1 MTKIVKQPY
10 DEGAIHS
17 QPCMTSDPMS
27 VQRWVLLA
35 TILGSSMASIDSTIV
50 NVALPT
56 LQTELSATATDVQ
69 WVVESYALFVAA
81 LILVGGA
88 LGDLFG
94 RRRIFTIGVTL
105 FTLASVWCGLSP
117 TVWQLIWARSLQGIG
132 GALLIPGSLAIIGAT
147 FPPERRGSA
156 IGIWSGFTAIT
167 SAIGPVLG
175 GWIVERA
182 SWHWLFFINV
192 PLAAIVLGASLWQV
206 PESRDPEASSRLDW
220 LGAVL
225 AVVGLGG
232 IVYGLIESSS
242 RGFGAIRVWSAL
254 AIGTICVGLFI
265 RVESQLAAP
274 MVPLKLF
281 ASRTFSGTNLLTFLL
296 YAALGGAL
304 FFLPFNLIQ
313 VQHYA
318 PTAAGAALVPFP
330 ILMFLLSRW
339 SGGLV
344 DRVGA
349 RLPLII
355 GPTIAAF
362 GLGLM
367 TVPSSGGSYW
377 TTFFPAVLVLGLGM
391 AMTVAPL
398 TTTVMGAVPIRYTG
412 AASGINNAVARVA
425 GLLAIAVFG
434 IVLTNVFNASLDRS
448 LVSLDLPLPARQFLD
463 NQRINL
469 AAAKLPPGLSDSTST
484 ALRSAIALAFVAGFR
499 WVMWLAAGLAIASA
513 AISALFLDD
522 RSQRH

>member
-1 MTKIVKQPY
+1 MTDIIKPS
-10 DEGAIHS
+10 DEGAIQT
-17 QPCMTSDPMS
+17 QPS
-27 VQRWVLLA
+27 VVPASVNTQRWVLLA

-50 NVALPT
+50 NVALPI
-56 LQTELSATATDVQ
+56 LQTELRATVTDVQ

-88 LGDLFG
+88 LGDRFG

-105 FTLASVWCGLSP
+105 FTLASIWCGFAP
-117 TVWQLIWARSLQGIG
+117 NIGQLIWARSIQGIG

-147 FPPERRGSA
+147 FPADRRGSA
-156 IGIWSGFTAIT
+156 IGVWSGFTAMT
-167 SAIGPVLG
+167 SAVGPVLG
-175 GWIVERA
+175 GWLLERA

-192 PLAAIVLGASLWQV
+192 PLAAIVLGVSLWQV
-206 PESRDPEASSRLDW
+206 PESRNLEASPKLDW
-220 LGAVL
+220 VGAVL

-242 RGFGAIRVWSAL
+242 QGFGNIRVWGAI
-254 AIGTICVGLFI
+254 AIGSICLGAFI
-265 RVESQLAAP
+265 IVEARLSAP

-281 ASRTFSGTNLLTFLL
+281 RSPTFSGTNLLTFLL

-330 ILMFLLSRW
+330 ILMFLLSQW

-344 DRVGA
+344 DRYGA
-349 RLPLII
+349 RKPLII
-355 GPTIAAF
+355 GPTIAAI

-367 TVPSSGGSYW
+367 TLPSIGGSYW
-377 TTFFPAVLVLGLGM
+377 TTFFPAVIVLGLGM
-391 AMTVAPL
+391 AITVAPL
-398 TTTVMGAVPIRYTG
+398 TTTVMAAVSVRYTG

-425 GLLAIAVFG
+425 GLLAIAVLG
-434 IVLTNVFNASLDRS
+434 IVASHVFNASLDRRI
-448 LVSLDLPLPARQFLD
+448 LPLDLPMPARQLLD
-463 NQRINL
+463 LQRINL
-469 AAAKLPPGLSDSTST
+469 AAATVPPGLSADTSI
-484 ALRSAIALAFVAGFR
+484 ALHSAIALAFVDGFR
-499 WVMWLAAGLAIASA
+499 YVMWIAAGLAISSA
-513 AISALFLDD
+513 AIAALLLGDPA
-522 RSQRH
+522 RQR